1 MSYFDDPL
9 NSTGALTTRLATDAS
24 RVQGATGSRIALVV
38 QNLASLGFAFTI
50 AFYYCW
56 QLTLGIG
63 FIIWQKISTLQAVS
77 RDKTISKSVSA
88 SFPSWP

>member
-1 MSYFDDPL
+1 MTVLLFLFSFEMSYFDDPL

-24 RVQGATGSRIALVV
+24 RVQGATGSRIALIV

-56 QLTLGIG
+56 QLTLGLSFEIRM
-63 FIIWQKISTLQAVS
+63 IISE
-77 RDKTISKSVSA
+77 
-88 SFPSWP
+88 F